1 MKIEIKAKN
10 KIWGIE
16 INVDYIKYK
25 IKKFIKNLLG
35 TLSIVSLFL
44 LCTME
49 IKPEVSPLMTILIY
63 MTLLTMLMIGLI
75 AMSYDE

>member
-1 MKIEIKAKN
+1 MKLQLETKNRVVGLEID
-10 KIWGIE
+10 
-16 INVDYIKYK
+16 VDRLKYK
-25 IKKFIKNLLG
+25 IKKFLKNLLSALG
-35 TLSIVSLFL
+35 IIALFL
-44 LCTME
+44 LGSIE

>member
-1 MKIEIKAKN
+1 MKIEIKAN
-10 KIWGIE
+10 KRIFGIE
-16 INVDYIKYK
+16 INVNYIKHK
-25 IKKFIKNLLG
+25 LKKFLKNLLG
-35 TLSIVSLFL
+35 VLSIVSLFL

>member
-1 MKIEIKAKN
+1 MKIELKVNN
-10 KIWGIE
+10 KIFGVE
-16 INVDYIKYK
+16 IYVDRLKYK
-25 IKKFIKNLLG
+25 IKKFLKNLLSALG
-35 TLSIVSLFL
+35 IIALFL
-44 LCTME
+44 LGSIE

>member
-1 MKIEIKAKN
+1 MKIEIKAN
-10 KIWGIE
+10 KRIFGIE
-16 INVDYIKYK
+16 IDVNYIKHK
-25 IKKFIKNLLG
+25 LKKFLKNLLG
-35 TLSIVSLFL
+35 VLSIVSLFL